1 MPSAEITFH
10 KPTSDYRSACPNLDY
25 FRMAARELKHVHTE
39 VAARQAEHLGEGGL
53 TKRELDVLQLIRN
66 PHRNKHVY
74 RALSVRRHLVNLASH
89 APSIPRH
96 ATP

>member
-1 MPSAEITFH
+1 SVLDFLTRCRLLITDPH
-10 KPTSDYRSACPNLDY
+10 VPIWIISGWPT
-25 FRMAARELKHVHTE
+25 ARELKHVHTE
-39 VAARQAEHLGEGGL
+39 VAARQAEQLGEGGL